1 MKKTAKISIG
11 IIGAI
16 IILAVIIAISGIG
29 GGKIADGTYRVTN
42 CEAYPDAY
50 IVVEG
55 NKVQFYNIDLNALYR
70 DKQRKEFEG
79 WMERGV
85 GANMTEEQIER
96 VSDLNALFVSNAWEI
111 DYDLVDNNKQG
122 TFTYVHFCIVKD
134 ARFGLVLQYDA
145 LHKTIQLND
154 ADPEKVFV
162 FKK

>member
-1 MKKTAKISIG
+1 M
-11 IIGAI
+11 
-16 IILAVIIAISGIG
+16 
-29 GGKIADGTYRVTN
+29 
-42 CEAYPDAY
+42 
-50 IVVEG
+50 
-55 NKVQFYNIDLNALYR
+55 QFYNIDLNALYR